1 MANVVSHD
9 LFPTK
14 IHEFEYTP
22 LEYDFNN
29 MVQFIENKDDSVQ
42 LSQTEDNIHIISF
55 FKNFREFI
63 IEINKNIL
71 DELDYDFEDITI
83 TNMWGN
89 VLSSNNSIH
98 APHTHSNNFLSG
110 VYYLQ
115 TEVDKEAYFGDTA
128 PIEFFD
134 PRVQASISVPRRL
147 KNNIYNS
154 NKIQF
159 DSTQNRG
166 FIFPAWLQHWVGPNY
181 NRRISISWNIQVNGH
196 YGEPKTLQ
204 NAYIKKE

>member
-1 MANVVSHD
+1 MVDVISHEI
-9 LFPTK
+9 FPTR
-14 IHEFEYTP
+14 IHEFEYKP
-22 LEYDFNN
+22 DSYQFSN
-29 MVQFIENKDDSVQ
+29 MVQYIKNKDQSTP
-42 LSQTEDNIHIISF
+42 LYQTEDDIHNMSFFQDFRSHII
-55 FKNFREFI
+55 K
-63 IEINKNIL
+63 INKYIL
-71 DELDYDFEDITI
+71 DELDYDYEDITI

-89 VLSSNNSIH
+89 ILSADSSIH

-115 TEVDKEAYFGDTA
+115 TEGETA

-134 PRVQASISVPRRL
+134 PRPQASISVPRRL

-154 NKIQF
+154 HKVQF

-166 FIFPAWLQHWVGPNY
+166 FIFPSWLQHWVSPNY
-181 NRRISISWNIQVNGH
+181 NKRISISWNIQVNGH

-204 NAYIKKE
+204 NAYIKKERS

>member
-1 MANVVSHD
+1 MVDVVSHT

-14 IHEFEYTP
+14 IYEFEYKPDSYEFINMMGYIET
-22 LEYDFNN
+22 ENSFN
-29 MVQFIENKDDSVQ
+29 S
-42 LSQTEDNIHIISF
+42 LHQTEDDIHNMSF
-55 FKNFREFI
+55 FKKFKEFI
-63 IEINKNIL
+63 IKINKNIL
-71 DELDYDFEDITI
+71 DELDYDYEDITI

-89 VLSSNNSIH
+89 ILSADSSIH

-115 TEVDKEAYFGDTA
+115 TEGETA

-134 PRVQASISVPRRL
+134 PRPQASISVPRRL

-154 NKIQF
+154 HKVQF

-166 FIFPAWLQHWVGPNY
+166 FIFPSWLQHWVSPNY
-181 NRRISISWNIQVNGH
+181 NKRISISWNIQVNGH

-204 NAYIKKE
+204 NAYIKKERS

>member
-1 MANVVSHD
+1 MVDVVSHD

-22 LEYDFNN
+22 TQYAFTNMSEY
-29 MVQFIENKDDSVQ
+29 IESKDQ
-42 LSQTEDNIHIISF
+42 NIPLSQTEDNLHIMSF
-55 FKNFREFI
+55 FKDFKEHI
-63 IEINKNIL
+63 IKINKNIL
-71 DELDYDFEDITI
+71 KDLGYEFEDITI

-89 VLSSNNSIH
+89 ILSNDNSIH
-98 APHTHSNNFLSG
+98 SPHTHSNNFLSG
-110 VYYLQ
+110 VYYLR
-115 TEVDKEAYFGDTA
+115 TEGATA

-134 PRVQASISVPRRL
+134 PRPQASISVPRRL
-147 KNNIYNS
+147 TNNYYNS
-154 NKIQF
+154 NKVQF
-159 DSTQNRG
+159 DSIQNRG
-166 FIFPAWLQHWVGPNY
+166 FIFPSWLLHWVMPNY